1 MYIREHISG
10 HLGKSVFARRTPGE
24 VEAVVWS
31 HGSPDLAE
39 NEATMFMNEVLTSL
53 GPANVAVF
61 DGICTVLGS
70 E

>member
-31 HGSPDLAE
+31 HGAPNLLKK
-39 NEATMFMNEVLTSL
+39 EAAMMFMNEVLTSL
-53 GPANVAVF
+53 
-61 DGICTVLGS
+61 
-70 E
+70 